1 MLNIVKKS
9 FYILKNNLIF
19 IQPLLLFLLI
29 FMTALSYILNRGGM
43 HIPQI
48 ILCIAI
54 ILMIIAF
61 SAGWF
66 FINKEGIILYNPED
80 DKDETAKKAVQ
91 SFKKFF
97 EGVGADFLKIMGGY
111 IILAVIFTGLMYLSA
126 KFCTKVFGEP
136 KFIYELQKIAA
147 AQSQAQVLNSLNTVS
162 TEDKL
167 AFSGWVLVFNFISS
181 IFNYFVLLYVAAIE
195 FSNSNI
201 ISFNFKYLF

>member
-80 DKDETAKKAVQ
+80 DKDETAKKR
-91 SFKKFF
+91 FKVLKN
-97 EGVGADFLKIMGGY
+97 FLR
-111 IILAVIFTGLMYLSA
+111 
-126 KFCTKVFGEP
+126 E
-136 KFIYELQKIAA
+136 
-147 AQSQAQVLNSLNTVS
+147 
-162 TEDKL
+162 
-167 AFSGWVLVFNFISS
+167 
-181 IFNYFVLLYVAAIE
+181 
-195 FSNSNI
+195 
-201 ISFNFKYLF
+201 

>member
-1 MLNIVKKS
+1 
-9 FYILKNNLIF
+9 
-19 IQPLLLFLLI
+19 
-29 FMTALSYILNRGGM
+29 
-43 HIPQI
+43 
-48 ILCIAI
+48 
-54 ILMIIAF
+54 
-61 SAGWF
+61 
-66 FINKEGIILYNPED
+66 
-80 DKDETAKKAVQ
+80 
-91 SFKKFF
+91 
-97 EGVGADFLKIMGGY
+97 MGGY

-126 KFCTKVFGEP
+126 KFCMKVFGEP

-201 ISFNFKYLF
+201 IKSFVQAVKLGFKNITGSIFILFFMFILYFMLNIISLALGTGAFGLFAIILLFCLYLNYYVILVMCFYNEKTKINSDNGAECIGEN